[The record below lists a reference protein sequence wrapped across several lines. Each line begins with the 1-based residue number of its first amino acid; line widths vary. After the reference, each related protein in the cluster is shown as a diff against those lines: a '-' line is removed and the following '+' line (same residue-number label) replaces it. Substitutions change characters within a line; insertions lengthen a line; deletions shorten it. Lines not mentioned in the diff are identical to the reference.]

1 MNTILFTNPGEIDPR
16 SISSFGV
23 SVKESEN
30 PIGFFGTGLK
40 YAIAVL
46 LRTGHR
52 VTIMSGLSVIRF
64 DLDAQTIRGKEF
76 QFITMAVD
84 DGAPVSM
91 GYTTELGKKWE
102 VWMAYREIS
111 CNGKD
116 EGGTEQA
123 VDYCPDPEA
132 GVSKFIV
139 SGAEFAKAYGDR
151 HLYILQDKAAF
162 TVENTEV
169 RRRPGMQFYYRGVRV
184 HGHGR
189 PGVFTYNQ
197 LGSVELT
204 EDRTLKYQS
213 QAESCIRNAIL
224 HSDEESFIR
233 ECVTA
238 PDSTMEG
245 ALDYHGWGIAPSE
258 TFLRVVGECMNDRM
272 LKVNQTAAR
281 LWRETTRQK
290 FDPPEI
296 GLTKVQLMS
305 LSRALDF
312 CGKIGYPIRDAYPIK
327 VVESLGDG
335 GLGLALDGTIFI
347 AEAVFHMGGTK
358 QLASTLIEE
367 YLHLRHG
374 WEDFSRAMQNHL
386 FEKMISLGE
395 ELTGEPL

>member
-1 MNTILFTNPGEIDPR
+1 M
-16 SISSFGV
+16 
-23 SVKESEN
+23 
-30 PIGFFGTGLK
+30 
-40 YAIAVL
+40 
-46 LRTGHR
+46 
-52 VTIMSGLSVIRF
+52 
-64 DLDAQTIRGKEF
+64 
-76 QFITMAVD
+76 
-84 DGAPVSM
+84 
-91 GYTTELGKKWE
+91 
-102 VWMAYREIS
+102 
-111 CNGKD
+111 
-116 EGGTEQA
+116 
-123 VDYCPDPEA
+123 
-132 GVSKFIV
+132 
-139 SGAEFAKAYGDR
+139 
-151 HLYILQDKAAF
+151 
-162 TVENTEV
+162 
-169 RRRPGMQFYYRGVRV
+169 
-184 HGHGR
+184 
-189 PGVFTYNQ
+189 
-197 LGSVELT
+197 ELT

-213 QAESCIRNAIL
+213 QAESCIRTAIL

-245 ALDYHGWGIAPSE
+245 ALDYHGWGVAPSE

-290 FDPPEI
+290 FEPPEI

-386 FEKMISLGE
+386 FEKMVSLGE